1 MYDRSQNAYY
11 AEELAGF
18 LSKELVGENS
28 IIYEPRSVDS
38 VRDNSIIFVDNVW
51 CKDFDYQRLKRF
63 SDVLVVTNE
72 DIRKKTE
79 TSFILTS
86 EPRLDY
92 IRLLNRFFLRK
103 PSSEIHATAV
113 VDKKAVIGKNVSIG
127 AHTYIGPEVR
137 IGDDT
142 AVHQNVVI
150 SGKVGIGKRCV
161 IKANSTIGSE
171 GFSFIFDKN
180 HLEHFPQIGG
190 IVIGDD
196 VWIGANST
204 VERAA
209 LDDTVI
215 EEGVKVDDLVQI
227 GHNARIGRFSQITA
241 GAVICGRVVLG
252 ERCWVAPKACIDNA
266 VVVGKN
272 SLIGMGAVVLK
283 DVPEGMVV
291 AGVPAKVLRKN
302 EVKKG

>member
-18 LSKELVGENS
+18 LNKKYVGENS
-28 IIYEPRSVDS
+28 IVYEPRSVDS
-38 VRDNSIIFVDNVW
+38 VRDNSLIFVDNVW
-51 CKDFDYQRLKRF
+51 CTDFDYTKLKGL
-63 SDVLVVTNE
+63 SDVLIVTNE
-72 DIRKKTE
+72 DISKKTHC
-79 TSFILTS
+79 SFIVTP

-92 IRLLNRFFLRK
+92 IRLLNRFFLKR
-103 PSSEIHATAV
+103 PAAEIHPTAV
-113 VDKKAVIGKNVSIG
+113 IDKKAVLGKNVSVG
-127 AHTYIGPEVR
+127 AHAYVGPEAK

-142 AVHQNVVI
+142 AIHPNVVI
-150 SGKVGIGKRCV
+150 SGKVSIGKRCV

-190 IVIGDD
+190 ILIGDD

-215 EEGVKVDDLVQI
+215 EEGVKIDDLVQI
-227 GHNARIGRFSQITA
+227 GHNTRIGRWSQITA
-241 GAVICGRVVLG
+241 GAVVCGRVNLG
-252 ERCWVAPKACIDNA
+252 EKCWVAPKACIDNA

-283 DVPEGMVV
+283 DVPESTVV

-302 EVKKG
+302 EPKKE

>member
-18 LSKELVGENS
+18 LQKDLVGENS

-38 VRDNSIIFVDNVW
+38 VRDNSVIFIDNVW
-51 CKDFDYQRLKRF
+51 CKDFEYQKLKPF
-63 SDVLVVTNE
+63 ADVLVITNE
-72 DIRKKTE
+72 DIRKKTPA
-79 TSFILTS
+79 SFIVTP

-103 PSSEIHATAV
+103 PSAEVHPTAA
-113 VDKKAVIGKNVSIG
+113 VDKKAVIGKNVSVG
-127 AHTYIGPEVR
+127 AHAYIGPDVH

-150 SGKVGIGKRCV
+150 SGKVSIGKRCV

-171 GFSFIFDKN
+171 GFSFIFDKDK
-180 HLEHFPQIGG
+180 LEHFPQIGG

-215 EEGVKVDDLVQI
+215 EDGVKVDDLVQI
-227 GHNARIGRFSQITA
+227 GHNTRIGRFSQITA
-241 GAVICGRVVLG
+241 GAVICGRVILG

-283 DVPEGMVV
+283 DVPEGVIV
-291 AGVPAKVLRKN
+291 AGVPAKILRKN
-302 EVKKG
+302 EAKRE

>member
-1 MYDRSQNAYY
+1 MYDRHHNAYY

-18 LSKELVGENS
+18 LQKKLVGENS

-38 VRDNSIIFVDNVW
+38 VRDNSVIFVDNVW
-51 CKDFDYQRLKRF
+51 CKDFDYKKLKTF
-63 SDVLVVTNE
+63 SDVLVITNE
-72 DIRKKTE
+72 DIRKKAE
-79 TSFILTS
+79 CSFILTE

-92 IRLLNRFFLRK
+92 IRMLNRFFLRK
-103 PSSEIHATAV
+103 PVAEVHPTAV
-113 VDKKAVIGKNVSIG
+113 VDKKAVIGQSVSIG
-127 AHTYIGPEVR
+127 AHAFIGPEVR

-150 SGKVGIGKRCV
+150 TGKVSIGRRCV
-161 IKANSTIGSE
+161 IKANSTVGSE

-180 HLEHFPQIGG
+180 KLEHFPQIGG
-190 IVIGDD
+190 ITIGDD

-204 VERAA
+204 IERAA

-227 GHNARIGRFSQITA
+227 GHNTRIGKFSQITA

-272 SLIGMGAVVLK
+272 ALIGMGAVVLK

-302 EVKKG
+302 GPKE